1 MSHNLNFNKNLNRHA
16 MVSLREKP
24 WHGLGKVVDDAMTSH
39 DAIELA
45 GLNYEIGLGNL
56 ILCTEQLEPRYDV
69 KINDCVVGIRNE
81 KDSIYYR
88 GTKVPNYFATY
99 RKDTNDYFGVVGS
112 RYEIVQNREAFS
124 FFDEI
129 VGRKE
134 AMFETAGALGK
145 GETIFIT
152 AKLPG
157 YIKVGNN
164 DIIDKYLLFTSTHDG
179 SGSIKA
185 MLTPVRVVCN
195 NTLNQAL
202 KNNTNKI
209 TLKHTLNVHDKLK
222 EGARLMGLVN
232 TYVTNFQ
239 SCLNYLSKCE
249 ITREQVNTL
258 VSELY
263 LNYTELELLERA
275 NGRIQIVDEISTKK
289 KNVINDVL
297 VSIEDGI
304 GQDVSRGTAYW
315 LYNGITTYYSNKK
328 SYSSDEDRFTSIL
341 EGSSSS
347 IQQKAFDKI
356 LVLINN

>member
-16 MVSLREKP
+16 MVSLREKA
-24 WHGLGKVVDDAMTSH
+24 WHGLGKVVEDAMTSH

-45 GLNYEIGLGNL
+45 GLNYEIGLAKLQGR
-56 ILCTEQLEPRYDV
+56 IESYDN
-69 KINDCVVGIRNE
+69 KVGETLNNNQVEFFGI
-81 KDSIYYR
+81 
-88 GTKVPNYFATY
+88 PNYFATY

-145 GETIFIT
+145 GETIFIS

-157 YIKVGNN
+157 YIKVGTS
-164 DIIDKYLLFTSTHDG
+164 DIIEKYLLFTSTHDG

-202 KNNTNKI
+202 KNNSNKI
-209 TLKHTLNVHDKLK
+209 TLKHTLNVHERLQK
-222 EGARLMGLVN
+222 GAELMGLVN
-232 TYVTNFQ
+232 THTEKFQ
-239 SCLNYLSKCE
+239 QCLNYLSKCE
-249 ITREQVNTL
+249 VTNEQVTTFVN
-258 VSELY
+258 ELY
-263 LNYTELELLERA
+263 LSYSELELLERA
-275 NGRIQIVDEISTKK
+275 NGKIQIVDEISTRK
-289 KNVINDVL
+289 KNVISDVL
-297 VSIEDGI
+297 VSIDSGI
-304 GQDVSRGTAYW
+304 GQDTFRGTSYW
-315 LYNGITTYYSNKK
+315 LYNGITNYYSNIK
-328 SYSSDEDRFTSIL
+328 SYNSAEDRFSNLIEGTSANV
-341 EGSSSS
+341 E
-347 IQQKAFDKI
+347 QKAFDKV